1 MPDVRPDPRP
11 DPRRPIDPAINSP
24 GREGLTGTAPA
35 NLYAPAAEREQI
47 TIAPDFAPADAQPAW
62 RQDFPIDWPQDLYV
76 ERRDF
81 MKFLVLTSVALTVG
95 QFWIVGQ
102 NWLRRRRGLPEVRRV
117 ASLSEI
123 PPGSSLVFQYP
134 GELDNCVLVR
144 LSERDLVAYSQ
155 KCTHLSCAVIPEPE
169 NGVLHC
175 PCHEGFFD
183 LRTGD
188 PTAGPP
194 RRPLPRITLEVRGQ
208 DIYATGV
215 ETRTT

>member
-1 MPDVRPDPRP
+1 MAERPGDPRSEV
-11 DPRRPIDPAINSP
+11 DALINSP
-24 GREGLTGTAPA
+24 GREGLTGTAPV
-35 NLYAPAAEREQI
+35 NIYARRRERESI
-47 TIAPDFAPADAQPAW
+47 TTAPDRSPEDQQPAW
-62 RQDFPIDWPQDLYV
+62 REDFPIDWPQDQYV

-81 MKFLVLTSVALTVG
+81 MKFLVLTSAALTAG
-95 QFWIVGQ
+95 QFWIAGQ
-102 NWLRRRRGLPEVRRV
+102 NWLRKRRGLPEIRRI
-117 ASLSEI
+117 ASLADI
-123 PPGSSLVFQYP
+123 PAGTSLVFQYP

-155 KCTHLSCAVIPEPE
+155 KCTHLSCAVIPEPAK
-169 NGVLHC
+169 GVLHC

-183 LRTGD
+183 LRSGN

-215 ETRTT
+215 ELRTT

>member
-1 MPDVRPDPRP
+1 MAEQPVDPGRQL
-11 DPRRPIDPAINSP
+11 DALINSP

-35 NLYAPAAEREQI
+35 DIYLRRRERESI
-47 TIAPDFAPADAQPAW
+47 TTAPDRSPEEQQPSW
-62 RQDFPIDWPQDLYV
+62 REDFPIDWPQDQYV

-81 MKFLVLTSVALTVG
+81 MKFLVLTSAALTVG

-123 PPGSSLVFQYP
+123 PP

>member
-1 MPDVRPDPRP
+1 VTEHIYL
-11 DPRRPIDPAINSP
+11 RR
-24 GREGLTGTAPA
+24 RERESMTTAPDRS
-35 NLYAPAAEREQI
+35 PEDQ
-47 TIAPDFAPADAQPAW
+47 QPAW
-62 RQDFPIDWPQDLYV
+62 REDFPIDWPQDQYV

-81 MKFLVLTSVALTVG
+81 MKFLVLTSVALAVG
-95 QFWIVGQ
+95 QFWIVGE
-102 NWLRRRRGLPEVRRV
+102 NWLRRRRGLPPVRRV

-123 PPGSSLVFQYP
+123 PPGASLVFQYP

-169 NGVLHC
+169 HGVLHC
-175 PCHEGFFD
+175 PCHEGYFD
-183 LRTGD
+183 LRSGV

-194 RRPLPRITLEVRGQ
+194 RRPLPRITLEVRRQ

-215 ETRTT
+215 EMRTT